1 MISSAIESAGFQ
13 ALVRCLHWLSSSN
26 ISTGQNTLVGVDCA
40 PQCVR
45 VSYGGQK
52 WSFSEEAC
60 HPILTAM
67 EQSFSYGCII
77 GQKVKLG
84 KSKRIFFSFFSFM
97 SFHLLFAFEAEPH
110 QVTLELAMQIMLF
123 LNSQKSVSRVLGLKA
138 YTTMSGES
146 TCLLFFQ
153 NLLSGLCRSLI
164 CILVVKLISKMA
176 IRANPH

>member
-1 MISSAIESAGFQ
+1 MEAAGGVLHPQQEPGTQLNFISHLGTSQEVSVLEEILCSRFAIISSAIELAGLQ

-67 EQSFSYGCII
+67 EQSFSYRCII
-77 GQKVKLG
+77 G
-84 KSKRIFFSFFSFM
+84 
-97 SFHLLFAFEAEPH
+97 
-110 QVTLELAMQIMLF
+110 
-123 LNSQKSVSRVLGLKA
+123 
-138 YTTMSGES
+138 
-146 TCLLFFQ
+146 
-153 NLLSGLCRSLI
+153 
-164 CILVVKLISKMA
+164 
-176 IRANPH
+176 